1 MGIRETPIPTP
12 SCKGSE
18 YLSKRNLGS
27 RNGLRLTH
35 YLRQAKEGEEIVV
48 TQRGKP
54 VALIQPISAGATA
67 VGLEAKLAKLAAD
80 GLVRL
85 PTSTPLKKV
94 RKVDATGTPISR
106 TIIEDR
112 R

>member
-1 MGIRETPIPTP
+1 MSTVGVREL
-12 SCKGSE
+12 K
-18 YLSKRNLGS
+18 N
-27 RNGLRLTH
+27 RLTH

-67 VGLEAKLAKLAAD
+67 LGLEAKLAKLAAD

-85 PTSTPLKKV
+85 PTRAPLKNV
-94 RKVDATGTPISR
+94 RRVNVSGNPISR